1 MKIESENLIFALDIG
16 TRSVTGIVGRQEGEM
31 FRLLDVETAEHGTR
45 TMLDGQIED
54 IDLVAG
60 VAAEVKR
67 RLSERL
73 KLPLG
78 SVNVAAAGRTL
89 KTKQGSFELELN
101 PDDAI
106 TQETVARLE
115 MGAADNAAGE
125 LNEDRDRF
133 FCVGHTVQRY
143 YLDDYPIATL
153 LEHRGSRI
161 RAEIIATFLPR
172 EVVESLFAVVKK
184 IGSTVESLTLE
195 PIAALNAI
203 IPRELMMLN
212 LALVDIGAG
221 TSDIAVTADGSVAAY
236 TMVTTAGD
244 EVTEALIRTY
254 LVDFDTAEQMKM
266 ALSDETAKEVSFTD
280 ILGIDY
286 TVSAEEVKETVRP
299 VVEEL
304 SSVVSQKILEING
317 AAPSAVFLVGG
328 GSKAPGMREATA
340 KNLGM
345 DLSKVAVGGNNY
357 IKKTTLSEID
367 LSAPEYATP
376 IGIAITA
383 ARYVH
388 SEANRI
394 TVNDRKMR
402 LFGNGMPMLD
412 VLLSAGYTY
421 SEIVGRVGKRT
432 CIVIDGK
439 RKYING
445 GHPEPASILLNGKA
459 CGLRDI
465 VTAGDK
471 ITVVAA
477 KSGADA
483 SLVLRDALPGRRQIT
498 VMVKG
503 VPTAAGAIATVNGET
518 ADADRLLADGDII
531 TTRNLTTLG
540 ELMASMGLD
549 ARDMLINGAEAG
561 AGAVLRDGDRIT
573 RKQGKEEVQAAG
585 KTETR
590 EKQTA
595 DAEKE
600 RGEAEELLITLN
612 GESLLLPPK
621 KTGERHLFVDLLNYV
636 DIKKEELTQDITLK
650 LNGRDAAFMDPLKAG
665 DVADIRWR

>member
-1 MKIESENLIFALDIG
+1 M
-16 TRSVTGIVGRQEGEM
+16 
-31 FRLLDVETAEHGTR
+31 
-45 TMLDGQIED
+45 
-54 IDLVAG
+54 
-60 VAAEVKR
+60 
-67 RLSERL
+67 
-73 KLPLG
+73 
-78 SVNVAAAGRTL
+78 
-89 KTKQGSFELELN
+89 
-101 PDDAI
+101 
-106 TQETVARLE
+106 ARLE

-143 YLDDYPIATL
+143 YLDDYPNATL

-439 RKYING
+439 RKYIN
-445 GHPEPASILLNGKA
+445 A
-459 CGLRDI
+459 
-465 VTAGDK
+465 
-471 ITVVAA
+471 
-477 KSGADA
+477 
-483 SLVLRDALPGRRQIT
+483 
-498 VMVKG
+498 VK
-503 VPTAAGAIATVNGET
+503 PTRP
-518 ADADRLLADGDII
+518 DW
-531 TTRNLTTLG
+531 LTENT
-540 ELMASMGLD
+540 S
-549 ARDMLINGAEAG
+549 
-561 AGAVLRDGDRIT
+561 
-573 RKQGKEEVQAAG
+573 
-585 KTETR
+585 
-590 EKQTA
+590 
-595 DAEKE
+595 
-600 RGEAEELLITLN
+600 
-612 GESLLLPPK
+612 
-621 KTGERHLFVDLLNYV
+621 F
-636 DIKKEELTQDITLK
+636 
-650 LNGRDAAFMDPLKAG
+650 
-665 DVADIRWR
+665 